1 MVSICEF
8 FFQVNGWYMY
18 DTFFLKKTMIYKQ
31 PLIYLFFHFYFNA
44 IDTEV
49 PLALNSSLRIHDTV
63 LFRTQC
69 FPTNQRGDWLQTRE
83 LDRGLH
89 WLWFLTIWHA
99 HSIKRGREGGG
110 HTCFVNE
117 NVDYSLLKEL
127 PSHPILGGVKK
138 FKVYVMNV
146 SVFSFCLL

>member
-1 MVSICEF
+1 MKQLFCCWPLENVGQLKWSSWSPFVNF
-8 FFQVNGWYMY
+8 FSSKWLIYVWYV
-18 DTFFLKKTMIYKQ
+18 LLKKKTMIYKQ

-44 IDTEV
+44 IDTEI

-110 HTCFVNE
+110 IH
-117 NVDYSLLKEL
+117 
-127 PSHPILGGVKK
+127 
-138 FKVYVMNV
+138 V
-146 SVFSFCLL
+146 S

>member
-110 HTCFVNE
+110 AYMFRKWKCRLFTFKGTALTPNF
-117 NVDYSLLKEL
+117 
-127 PSHPILGGVKK
+127 GGCEKI
-138 FKVYVMNV
+138 
-146 SVFSFCLL
+146 